1 MTMDG
6 NTTAVVEMVG
16 ISKRF
21 GDTVAN
27 DQVDFDLGPGEV
39 HVLLGENGA
48 GKTTLMNIL
57 FGHLSPDSGEIRI
70 GGEVA
75 TFGSPHDAIE
85 RGIGMVHQHFS
96 LVPSFTAAENVV
108 LGWKPTTDLAFR
120 SASVERVVTD
130 RARQL
135 GIDIDP
141 AARVR
146 QLPVEMQQRVE
157 IVKALFRGAGTL
169 IMDEP
174 TSLLGPAQI
183 ENLLAVLD
191 RLRAQGT
198 SIVLVTHK
206 LAEVMELADRVTVL
220 RRGRKV
226 ESLERGHFDER
237 SLAKAMTGHD
247 LTRLPERA
255 AVVARSAGPALE
267 VRDLSIRESRG
278 EGSAVDG
285 LSFSLAPGEILG
297 VAGVEGNGQRQLVDA
312 LCGLITPDS
321 GSVEIDGIDV
331 TAAGPGERRN
341 AGLGVVPEDR
351 HLMGLVLDMTLAENV
366 ALNDLAAGRK
376 TNRGMIRWP
385 GIRDGAR
392 RLLEEYDVRPP
403 DPGITAASL
412 SGGNQQKVVLA
423 RELSAGPSVLI
434 ADNPTWGLD
443 VGAIQ
448 YVHARLLEL
457 RQDGGAI
464 LLVTLD
470 LDELFRL
477 ADRLFVLYRGRK
489 VLEGDAGSFDT
500 EALGVAMAGGSGR
513 A

>member
-1 MTMDG
+1 MGVDPTP
-6 NTTAVVEMVG
+6 VVEMLG
-16 ISKRF
+16 ICKRF
-21 GDTVAN
+21 GYTVAN

-57 FGHLSPDSGEIRI
+57 FGHLAPDAGEIKV

-75 TFGSPHDAIE
+75 SFASPHDAIE

-96 LVPSFTAAENVV
+96 LVPSFTVAENVV
-108 LGWKPTTDLAFR
+108 LGWKPTTELAYR
-120 SASVERVVTD
+120 STSVEKVVTD
-130 RARQL
+130 RAQQL
-135 GIDIDP
+135 GIDVDP
-141 AARVR
+141 SVRVGR
-146 QLPVEMQQRVE
+146 LPVEMQQRVE

-226 ESLERGHFDER
+226 ESLQSGHFDER
-237 SLAKAMTGHD
+237 SLARAMTGHD
-247 LTRLPERA
+247 LARLPERTA
-255 AVVARSAGPALE
+255 FVTHSAGPALE
-267 VRDLSIRESRG
+267 IRDLSVRESRG

-285 LSFSLAPGEILG
+285 LSLSLGPGEILG

-312 LCGLITPDS
+312 LCGLITPNG
-321 GSVEIDGIDV
+321 GSISIGGNDV
-331 TAAGPGERRN
+331 TAASPGERRK

-351 HLMGLVLDMTLAENV
+351 HLMGLVLDMTLAENL
-366 ALNDLAAGRK
+366 ALNDLAAGRR
-376 TNRGMIRWP
+376 TSRGLIGWS
-385 GIRDGAR
+385 GIRDRAR
-392 RLLEEYDVRPP
+392 RLLEEYDIRPP
-403 DPGITAASL
+403 DPGMTAASL

-423 RELSAGPSVLI
+423 RELSGGPSVLI

-457 RQDGGAI
+457 RQAGGAI
-464 LLVTLD
+464 LLITLD
-470 LDELFRL
+470 LDELFKL
-477 ADRLFVLYRGRK
+477 ADRLLVLYRGRK
-489 VLEGDAGSFDT
+489 VLEGDAAEFDT
-500 EALGVAMAGGSGR
+500 EALGVAMAGGSARG
-513 A
+513 